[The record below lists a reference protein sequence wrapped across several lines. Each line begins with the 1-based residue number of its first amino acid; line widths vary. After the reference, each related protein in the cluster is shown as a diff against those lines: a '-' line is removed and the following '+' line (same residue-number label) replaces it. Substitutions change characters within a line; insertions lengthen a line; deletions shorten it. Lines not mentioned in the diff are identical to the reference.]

1 MMKKKEMALSR
12 NQAPQQPELALW
24 AEMDERTGDILDE
37 QTDQAE
43 MLHSLLTQQTV
54 TVDRIDAVVAT
65 LMVTAMDMVD
75 LMDRVEAL
83 EFQTIRNRSSVNI
96 H

>member
-1 MMKKKEMALSR
+1 MKKKEMAR
-12 NQAPQQPELALW
+12 TGNQAPQQPELALW

-65 LMVTAMDMVD
+65 LMVMAMDIAK

-83 EFQTIRNRSSVNI
+83 EFQMIQNRSSANI